1 MNPHGLAMLDFYNGD
16 TSAKIIIHRDD
27 GHKEELPAS
36 KFFRNPSEFSP
47 IEEAAI
53 KLCRGSILDAG
64 AGAGPHSLVLQNNG
78 FSVCAIDISPEAV
91 EVMHKRGVKNVHC
104 ADIFNYAGGKF
115 DTILMMMHGIGMVE
129 NLSGLNKFLAVVKE
143 KLKPNGQILL
153 DSMDARHTN
162 DPAHLNYHEKN
173 RRAGNYFGEFRLQFE
188 YKGKKG
194 ASFTWL
200 HIDPETLKEHA
211 LKAGWSTDII
221 VPKDE
226 NGNYLARLT
235 FL

>member
-27 GHKEELPAS
+27 GLKEELPAS
-36 KFFRNPSEFSP
+36 KFFRDSSEFSP
-47 IEEAAI
+47 IEKAAI

-78 FSVCAIDISPEAV
+78 LSVCAIDISPEAV
-91 EVMHKRGVKNVHC
+91 EVMRKRGVKNVC
-104 ADIFNYAGGKF
+104 CVDIFNYTGERF
-115 DTILMMMHGIGMVE
+115 DTILMMMHGIGIVE
-129 NLSGLNKFLAVVKE
+129 NLSGIDKFLGMIKE

-153 DSMDARHTN
+153 DSMDTRCTN
-162 DPAHLNYHEKN
+162 DPAHLNYQENN
-173 RRAGNYFGEFRLQFE
+173 RRAGNYFGEIRLQFE

-194 ASFTWL
+194 TSFTWL
-200 HIDPETLKEHA
+200 HIDPETLAEHA
-211 LKAGWSTDII
+211 LKAGWSTEII
-221 VPKDE
+221 VPKDK

-235 FL
+235 LL